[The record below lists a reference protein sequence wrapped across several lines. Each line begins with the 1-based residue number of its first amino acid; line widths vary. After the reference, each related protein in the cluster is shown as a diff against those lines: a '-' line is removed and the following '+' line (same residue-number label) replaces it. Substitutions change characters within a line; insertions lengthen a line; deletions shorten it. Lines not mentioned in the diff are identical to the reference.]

1 MFCVVGRDFRAVL
14 AGAIIC
20 MAVADGAAGAPDG
33 AESKEDLGGSYAL
46 ARRTTGQ
53 GSIIETLLYD
63 GRAIVT
69 DIVTPGPG
77 GLVAADVTGVTP
89 AAAAST
95 GRASANAVRTGTG
108 APAGVAPN
116 FGGTLLSAEVND
128 GYLVL
133 HRSRAGEPVMHD
145 IFRDGEKVGSVS
157 EVVSAGSKPGRN
169 SFVFESTGDRFIVH
183 LTQPDGT
190 KIHATS
196 EHGRFSGQVVER
208 AAAAPVVEGIVN
220 KGLAPQTAPPAQIS
234 NIPSKAASERRPI
247 AGPQPRQ
254 PAPRAAAVQPGIVSR
269 GFYGNAPEPTAPAP
283 ITRSKPLATVNAQSQ
298 GVAAARP
305 VARAAR
311 PSRPPASGASS
322 LQGPR

>member
-1 MFCVVGRDFRAVL
+1 MLCVRGRDFRAVL

-20 MAVADGAAGAPDG
+20 MAVADGVAAAPDG
-33 AESKEDLGGSYAL
+33 AEIKEDLGGSYAL

-69 DIVTPGPG
+69 DIVIPGQG
-77 GLVAADVTGVTP
+77 GSVAADVTGVTP
-89 AAAAST
+89 AAAAPT
-95 GRASANAVRTGTG
+95 GRAGATAVTTGTG
-108 APAGVAPN
+108 APAGVAPS

-133 HRSRAGEPVMHD
+133 HRTRAGDPVMHD

-157 EVVSAGSKPGRN
+157 EVVSAVGKPGRN
-169 SFVFESTGDRFIVH
+169 SFVFESTGNRFVVH

-190 KIHATS
+190 KVHATS
-196 EHGRFSGQVVER
+196 EHGRFTDQVVER
-208 AAAAPVVEGIVN
+208 VAAAPVEGIT
-220 KGLAPQTAPPAQIS
+220 KKELAPQTAPLASIPAA
-234 NIPSKAASERRPI
+234 PSKATSDRRPA

-254 PAPRAAAVQPGIVSR
+254 PAPRAAAVQPGTVPR
-269 GFYGNAPEPTAPAP
+269 GFYGNAPEPTAAAP
-283 ITRSKPLATVNAQSQ
+283 IVRSKPLATVNAQSQ

-311 PSRPPASGASS
+311 PSHAPASGATSA
-322 LQGPR
+322 QGQR

>member
-1 MFCVVGRDFRAVL
+1 MLCVRGRDFRAVL

-20 MAVADGAAGAPDG
+20 MAVADGVAAAPDG
-33 AESKEDLGGSYAL
+33 AEIKEDLGGSYAL

-69 DIVTPGPG
+69 DIVIPGQG
-77 GLVAADVTGVTP
+77 GSVAADVTGVTP
-89 AAAAST
+89 AAAAPT
-95 GRASANAVRTGTG
+95 GRAGATAVTTGTG
-108 APAGVAPN
+108 APAGVAPS

-133 HRSRAGEPVMHD
+133 HRTRAGDPVMHD

-190 KIHATS
+190 KIRATFRTWTILRS
-196 EHGRFSGQVVER
+196 GGRARRGRPDGGRCEEGARAGDR
-208 AAAAPVVEGIVN
+208 AAGANIQYTIEGRV
-220 KGLAPQTAPPAQIS
+220 GAPPDRRAPTETTRPPRGRGPARHCVARVLWQCAGAGGCRAGRQI
-234 NIPSKAASERRPI
+234 E
-247 AGPQPRQ
+247 
-254 PAPRAAAVQPGIVSR
+254 
-269 GFYGNAPEPTAPAP
+269 
-283 ITRSKPLATVNAQSQ
+283 
-298 GVAAARP
+298 AARH
-305 VARAAR
+305 
-311 PSRPPASGASS
+311 G
-322 LQGPR
+322 

>member
-1 MFCVVGRDFRAVL
+1 MLCVRGRDFRAVL

-20 MAVADGAAGAPDG
+20 MAVADGVAAAPDG
-33 AESKEDLGGSYAL
+33 AEIKEDLGGSYAL

-69 DIVTPGPG
+69 DIVIPGQG
-77 GLVAADVTGVTP
+77 GSVAADVTGVTP
-89 AAAAST
+89 AAAAPT
-95 GRASANAVRTGTG
+95 GRAGATAVTTGTG
-108 APAGVAPN
+108 APAGVAPS

-133 HRSRAGEPVMHD
+133 HRTRAGDPVMHD

-169 SFVFESTGDRFIVH
+169 SFVFESTADRFIVH

-190 KIHATS
+190 KIRATS

-208 AAAAPVVEGIVN
+208 VAVAPTEGVA
-220 KGLAPQTAPPAQIS
+220 KKELAPATAPPAQIS

-269 GFYGNAPEPTAPAP
+269 GFYGNAPEPAAVAPVA
-283 ITRSKPLATVNAQSQ
+283 RSKPLATVNAQSQ

>member
-1 MFCVVGRDFRAVL
+1 MFRVRGRGLRAVL

-20 MAVADGAAGAPDG
+20 MAAADGVAAAPDG
-33 AESKEDLGGSYAL
+33 AEIKEDLGGSYAL

-77 GLVAADVTGVTP
+77 GSVGAGVTAATPVAP
-89 AAAAST
+89 ASS
-95 GRASANAVRTGTG
+95 GRAGALAVTTG
-108 APAGVAPN
+108 AGALAGVAPG
-116 FGGTLLSAEVND
+116 FGGTLLSAEVSD

-133 HRSRAGEPVMHD
+133 HRTRAGEPVMHD

-157 EVVSAGSKPGRN
+157 EVVSAGGKPGRN
-169 SFVFESTGDRFIVH
+169 AFVFESTGDRFVVH

-208 AAAAPVVEGIVN
+208 AAVAPIEGIG
-220 KGLAPQTAPPAQIS
+220 KKEIAPEAAPPAP
-234 NIPSKAASERRPI
+234 IPNASSKPASDRRPV
-247 AGPQPRQ
+247 ARPQPRQ
-254 PAPRAAAVQPGIVSR
+254 PAPRAAAVQPGPAPR
-269 GFYGNAPEPTAPAP
+269 GFYGNAPEPATAAP
-283 ITRSKPLATVNAQSQ
+283 IIRSKPLATVNAQSQ

-311 PSRPPASGASS
+311 PPRAPASGASS
-322 LQGPR
+322 AQGPR